1 MAAKE
6 KKVFKTYSGYEPYA
20 FFSYAHLDDER
31 VLPVVEA
38 LDRDM
43 YRLWY
48 DAGIEA
54 GTNWVENVASHLLY
68 SDTVLIF
75 MSRNYLNSHNCIRE
89 VNYAVSER
97 KKMICIWLDDSDL
110 SKDMAMQLSA
120 AKHIKAQ
127 NTGGEELAK
136 QLEKELGEAYIG
148 DGVTGYEKIE
158 QTKAGTNRWRIVS
171 IVFALLL
178 AALAVFMIG
187 YFNNWWG
194 TGMKSSSVTDDGSGD
209 TIEITKFKDPASRLL
224 VLKAF
229 KGPSVY
235 CCGDYRAG
243 KWYVGDDEAE
253 EGSFDNRSIIT
264 ENENIEYL
272 ALVNMGMKD
281 CSDLAVM
288 EQLTYLDISG
298 NPVNDIGFLKDLE
311 NIQVLKIIDIDAEDL
326 SVLADMPKLKYLYI
340 DKDRYD
346 EVADVIDSG
355 TVDIV
360 VKK

>member
-1 MAAKE
+1 
-6 KKVFKTYSGYEPYA
+6 
-20 FFSYAHLDDER
+20 
-31 VLPVVEA
+31 
-38 LDRDM
+38 
-43 YRLWY
+43 
-48 DAGIEA
+48 
-54 GTNWVENVASHLLY
+54 
-68 SDTVLIF
+68 
-75 MSRNYLNSHNCIRE
+75 
-89 VNYAVSER
+89 
-97 KKMICIWLDDSDL
+97 
-110 SKDMAMQLSA
+110 
-120 AKHIKAQ
+120 
-127 NTGGEELAK
+127 
-136 QLEKELGEAYIG
+136 
-148 DGVTGYEKIE
+148 
-158 QTKAGTNRWRIVS
+158 VS

-229 KGPSVY
+229 KGSSVY
-235 CCGDYRAG
+235 CCGDYMTSSNSAIVYRDG

-346 EVADVIDSG
+346 EVTDVIDSG